1 MEDRQKQMQSITKQL
16 RVVFRAVQA
25 HSKTVEK
32 NCGLSGAKLWMM
44 WELFTTPGIK
54 VSELARTLT
63 IHPST
68 CSNMLD
74 QLEEK
79 DLVRRDRSKVDQ
91 RSVHLYL
98 TETGTAL
105 LAKAPRPAQG
115 TMSEALEH
123 LKSEEA
129 NALRLMETQQP
140 ELHKKLMGLFDEQ
153 AQDLTA
159 NESGADNG

>member
-1 MEDRQKQMQSITKQL
+1 MVMEDRQKQMQSITKQL

-32 NCGLSGAKLWMM
+32 SCGLSGAKLWMM
-44 WELFTTPGIK
+44 WELFATPGVK

-79 DLVRRDRSKVDQ
+79 ELVRRDRSNKVDQ
-91 RSVHLYL
+91 RAVHLYL
-98 TETGTAL
+98 TETGTTL

-115 TMSEALEH
+115 TMSEALERLSDEYLNH
-123 LKSEEA
+123 LELGLSQLLEA
-129 NALRLMETQQP
+129 MQYKDEKT
-140 ELHKKLMGLFDEQ
+140 GLLPIPGE
-153 AQDLTA
+153 
-159 NESGADNG
+159 

>member
-1 MEDRQKQMQSITKQL
+1 MENRQKQMQSITKQL

-32 NCGLSGAKLWMM
+32 SCGLSGAKLWMM
-44 WELFTTPGIK
+44 WELFATPGVK

-79 DLVRRDRSKVDQ
+79 DLVRRDRSNKVDQ
-91 RSVHLYL
+91 RAVHLYL
-98 TETGTAL
+98 TETGTTL

-115 TMSEALEH
+115 TMSEALERLSDEYLNH
-123 LKSEEA
+123 LELGLSQLLEA
-129 NALRLMETQQP
+129 MQYKDEKT
-140 ELHKKLMGLFDEQ
+140 GLLPIPGE
-153 AQDLTA
+153 
-159 NESGADNG
+159 

>member
-32 NCGLSGAKLWMM
+32 SCGLSGAKLWMM
-44 WELFTTPGIK
+44 WELFATPGVK

-79 DLVRRDRSKVDQ
+79 DLVRRDRSNKVDQ
-91 RSVHLYL
+91 RAVHLYL
-98 TETGTAL
+98 TETGTTL

-115 TMSEALEH
+115 TMSEALERLSDEYLNH
-123 LKSEEA
+123 LELGLSQLLEA
-129 NALRLMETQQP
+129 MQYKDEKT
-140 ELHKKLMGLFDEQ
+140 GLLPIPGE
-153 AQDLTA
+153 
-159 NESGADNG
+159 